1 MHNWRVGV
9 GAWFA
14 LAAGVISASA
24 QEPVPRP
31 VGLVYGGEI
40 TGALSRPDHAAFFN
54 YTSYEQD
61 TLRLARVRLF
71 AEVRLPG
78 RLDVVAE
85 ARTENETVGLPTAF
99 GRWQPWARAAL
110 FVQAG
115 RIPPVIG
122 AFARRAYGADNFVV
136 GIPLAYQYLT
146 SLRPDAL
153 PASEDD
159 VFRMRG
165 RGWLPSFPIGDQTAR
180 AGLPMIALKSAD
192 AGVAVHGQVRSWTAS
207 VALTQGVPAD
217 PRLRD
222 NNGGRAWSGRLAT
235 ARPGGLVVGV
245 SAAIGPWIDRARSGV
260 DDSGASQTLVGMDAE
275 FARGHWVVRGEWW
288 RSAFEVPTIARTL
301 VAQSGFVEGRYRWH
315 PRWQVATRVDRMA
328 FAPLIGRSATLPWDA
343 SVWRVEVAVGYRVT
357 RRLDLRAAWQ
367 QNWRDGGRVRARG
380 FPIAQASFWF

>member
-9 GAWFA
+9 GACLV
-14 LAAGVISASA
+14 LAAGVSPAA
-24 QEPVPRP
+24 PQEPGPRP

-40 TGALSRPDHAAFFN
+40 TGALSRSDRTGFFN

-61 TLRLARVRLF
+61 TLRLARVRLL

-78 RLDVVAE
+78 RLDVVVE

-99 GRWQPWARAAL
+99 GRWQPWPRAAL
-110 FVQAG
+110 YVQAG

-159 VFRMRG
+159 VLRMRG
-165 RGWLPSFPIGDQTAR
+165 RGWLSSFPIGDPVAR

-192 AGVAVHGQVRSWTAS
+192 TGVAVHGEVRGWAAS
-207 VALTQGVPAD
+207 IALTQGVPAD
-217 PRLRD
+217 PRWRD

-235 ARPGGLVVGV
+235 TRPGGLVVGV
-245 SAAIGPWIDRARSGV
+245 SAASGPWIDRARAGV
-260 DDSGASQTLVGMDAE
+260 DDAGASQTLVGVDAE

-301 VAQSGFVEGRYRWH
+301 VARSGFVEGRYRWH
-315 PRWQVATRVDRMA
+315 PRWQVAARLDRMA
-328 FAPLIGRSATLPWDA
+328 FAPLTGRNATLPWDA
-343 SVWRVEVAVGYRVT
+343 SVWRVEVAAGYRVT
-357 RRLDLRAAWQ
+357 RRFDLRAAWQ
-367 QNWRDGGRVRARG
+367 QNWRDGGRVRTRG